1 MVYRQAVTIVTTTVL
16 VLAVSGSDKDMQ
28 PEPNSN
34 LYIFEL
40 DHQVLLDDSQPVN
53 SQLFHLVWDLR
64 EQSDTTVWLFI
75 SSLSLKLT
83 LAILRQYL
91 SPAQFTDVVIYHSE

>member
-1 MVYRQAVTIVTTTVL
+1 MTLRNVCVCVCETCVHFDGHLQGAMCVIMVYRQAVTIVTTTVL

-40 DHQVLLDDSQPVN
+40 DHQVPLDDSQPVN
-53 SQLFHLVWDLR
+53 SQLFHLV
-64 EQSDTTVWLFI
+64 
-75 SSLSLKLT
+75 
-83 LAILRQYL
+83 
-91 SPAQFTDVVIYHSE
+91 